1 MAEEGNE
8 RLGDGLLKYNRLKE
22 MSLEY
27 AIFSGFP
34 GPYGVNN
41 FEDLENRVNDVISK
55 GGKTVG
61 GVFIDGRVPY
71 QAVMQPVGYK
81 YRSKGAGGRKTR
93 KN

>member
-1 MAEEGNE
+1 
-8 RLGDGLLKYNRLKE
+8 

-27 AIFSGFP
+27 AIFSGEGHF
-34 GPYGVNN
+34 GVNN
-41 FEDLENRVNDVISK
+41 FDDLENRVNDVISK
-55 GGKTVG
+55 GGNTVG

-81 YRSKGAGGRKTR
+81 YRGKGAGGRKTR

>member
-8 RLGDGLLKYNRLKE
+8 RLGGPLEKYNRLEE

-27 AIFSGFP
+27 AIFSGEGRF
-34 GPYGVNN
+34 GVNN

-55 GGKTVG
+55 GGNTVG

-81 YRSKGAGGRKTR
+81 YRGKGAGGRKTR